1 VDCPH
6 FGCCNRYKTYVR
18 AHLSSQVGLEVVAS
32 GTKPT
37 QLCSYVGRT
46 ILQQVFMR
54 TQEVKMR
61 TKRGGGEEGGVS
73 PPSRNYEFLRT
84 RYVITTNAINPLRV
98 IVMTI
103 PTYVEIRRKK
113 FKRGGMR
120 GGLPPHEENANLS
133 LFYVPKPIYVRR

>member
-1 VDCPH
+1 M
-6 FGCCNRYKTYVR
+6 
-18 AHLSSQVGLEVVAS
+18 
-32 GTKPT
+32 
-37 QLCSYVGRT
+37 SYVGRT

-113 FKRGGMR
+113 NLKGGGMR